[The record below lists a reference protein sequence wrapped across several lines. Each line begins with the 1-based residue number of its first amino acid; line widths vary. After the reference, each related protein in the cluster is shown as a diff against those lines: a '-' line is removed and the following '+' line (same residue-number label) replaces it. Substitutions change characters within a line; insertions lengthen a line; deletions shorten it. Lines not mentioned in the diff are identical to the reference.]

1 MFYNAKNHTL
11 TIDGDTTDF
20 ISFGKG
26 KKNLVIIPGVGDGL
40 KTAKGLAIPFA
51 FMYRL
56 FAKDF
61 TVYVMSRKR
70 NIPENYSTQQMAAD
84 MHKVLQSVGVE
95 KTSVL
100 GVSMGGMIAQYLAI
114 DFPEFVEKI
123 VLAVTLAR
131 PNDTVKERCETWI
144 KSAEEKDYQ
153 AIMKDSALYS
163 YSDEYLRKNKMMLN
177 VISKIGAPKSFD
189 RFITFSKACTTHNSY
204 EKLEKITCPTLVIG
218 GMQDKIVTYK
228 ASEEIASKIPNAKLK
243 TYEKFG
249 HALYEEGNDFNKT
262 VYEFCMGNETLLE
275 KIDK

>member
-1 MFYNAKNHTL
+1 MFYNAKNHTV

-51 FMYRL
+51 IMYRL

-61 TVYVMSRKR
+61 TVYIMSRKR
-70 NIPENYSTQQMAAD
+70 NIPENYNTQQMAAD

-95 KTSVL
+95 KACVF

-114 DFPEFVEKI
+114 DFPEFVEKL

-153 AIMKDSALYS
+153 AIMKDSVYI
-163 YSDEYLRKNKMMLN
+163 KIKCNK
-177 VISKIGAPKSFD
+177 IK
-189 RFITFSKACTTHNSY
+189 
-204 EKLEKITCPTLVIG
+204 
-218 GMQDKIVTYK
+218 
-228 ASEEIASKIPNAKLK
+228 K
-243 TYEKFG
+243 TS
-249 HALYEEGNDFNKT
+249 
-262 VYEFCMGNETLLE
+262 
-275 KIDK
+275 

>member
-1 MFYNAKNHTL
+1 MFYNAKNHTV

-40 KTAKGLAIPFA
+40 KTAKGLALPFA

-61 TVYVMSRKR
+61 TVYIMSRKR
-70 NIPENYSTQQMAAD
+70 NIPENYNTQQMAFD
-84 MHKVLQSVGVE
+84 MYKVLTSVGVE
-95 KTSVL
+95 KASVL

-114 DFPEFVEKI
+114 DFPEFVEKL

-131 PNDTVKERCETWI
+131 PNNTIKERCETWI
-144 KSAEEKDYQ
+144 KSAEEKDYE

-177 VISKIGAPKSFD
+177 VISKIGTQKSFD
-189 RFITFSKACTTHNSY
+189 RFITFAKACATHDTF

-218 GMQDKIVTYK
+218 GKQDKIVTFK
-228 ASEEIASKIPNAKLK
+228 ASEEIASKIQNAKLK
-243 TYEKFG
+243 TYEEFG
-249 HALYEEGNDFNKT
+249 HAAYEEGKDFNKI
-262 VYEFCMGNETLLE
+262 VYEFCMG
-275 KIDK
+275 K